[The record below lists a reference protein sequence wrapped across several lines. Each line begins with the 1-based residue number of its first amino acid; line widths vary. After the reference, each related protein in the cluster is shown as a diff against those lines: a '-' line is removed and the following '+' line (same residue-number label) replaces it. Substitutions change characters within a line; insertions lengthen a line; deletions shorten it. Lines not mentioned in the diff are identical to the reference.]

1 MAKDSPRQWDTAAA
15 NNTDIGGTDISG
27 TTGKVKDGDNAI
39 RSIMAQI
46 AQFSDEMSY
55 PTAGGSANAL
65 TLTPAT
71 PSAAYATGDVWTF
84 TAASSNTTAA
94 TLNISGLGAKAI
106 RKISGG
112 TDVALAAGDIAA
124 AVRYTVTYDSAA
136 NSSAGAWILVGGNVP
151 LASTTDVLTNT
162 DAAKAVTPDSLYA
175 IWGKGIDVTAAS
187 TLTLGEGG
195 LFNVIGDTGITD
207 IDFAV
212 PADGR
217 RATLIFEG
225 APLLTHN
232 ATTLNLPGEGNI
244 QVVAGDRCDVVQD
257 DADNIYVNNYTRG
270 GGLALYATKYFS
282 AIITTSGTTQT
293 LTDIPS
299 GYKHLLIQVLGVGN
313 SSGANRI
320 LQIEL
325 STDNGSTWGSV
336 MSVSGSVTGT
346 RSGVIWCI
354 GAGENNT
361 EKIVSGLVSTL
372 GSVAG
377 QGQGFEAVKV
387 GVVNAIRLSWNTSS
401 TFNAGYARIYRVA

>member
-71 PSAAYATGDVWTF
+71 PSAAYADGDRWTF
-84 TAASSNTTAA
+84 RAASSNTAAA
-94 TLNISGLGAKAI
+94 TLSISGLGGKAI
-106 RKISGG
+106 RKVFGG
-112 TDVALAAGDIAA
+112 ADIALVSGDIALGA
-124 AVRYTVTYDSAA
+124 YYDVVYNSAA
-136 NSSAGAWILVGGNVP
+136 HSAAGAWILVGGNVP
-151 LASTTDVLTNT
+151 FASTTEVLTNT

-195 LFNVIGDTGITD
+195 LFNVIGNTPITD

-217 RATLIFEG
+217 SATLIFEG

-232 ATTLNLPGEGNI
+232 ATTLNLPGAANI
-244 QVVAGDRCDVVQD
+244 QVVAGDRCDIVQD
-257 DADNIYVNNYTRG
+257 DADNIYVTNYTRAAAAPYQAG
-270 GGLALYATKYFS
+270 TWTPTILVNGSSTGVTYSAQVGSYIKYGALVWVLLRVTLTNNGSSTGAVTIGGLPFTAKTLNGSAGVLTATFYANLSGITNTILGAVGS
-282 AIITTSGTTQT
+282 AATTIGLRVSAATTITD
-293 LTDIPS
+293 LTDTNFPNTGDI
-299 GYKHLLIQVLGVGN
+299 VMVG
-313 SSGANRI
+313 
-320 LQIEL
+320 
-325 STDNGSTWGSV
+325 WY
-336 MSVSGSVTGT
+336 
-346 RSGVIWCI
+346 
-354 GAGENNT
+354 
-361 EKIVSGLVSTL
+361 
-372 GSVAG
+372 
-377 QGQGFEAVKV
+377 EA
-387 GVVNAIRLSWNTSS
+387 A
-401 TFNAGYARIYRVA
+401 A